1 MISDTKRTF
10 IPGDN
15 WLYFKLYTGFK
26 TADYILTTVLPDI
39 ISQLRTKQILEKW
52 FYLRYSD
59 PNNHLRIRFYIGD
72 IQNIS
77 LAILI
82 FNQAIE
88 TYVSNGLIWK
98 VQIETYNRELERY
111 GMNTIVPTET
121 LFYHDSEAIIQILRV
136 IEDNSKDQQRWMI
149 AFGMIDRLYD
159 DFRLDTDK
167 KLEMAS
173 SQSKGYKAEFGF
185 IQKSSKLQLDSKYR
199 DNRRAVENI
208 LGKSTD
214 KATWILS
221 AIEIINEKSNRL
233 TPIVNEILEKEFQQT
248 LEVPLE
254 KILSS
259 YIHMMINRLFR
270 SKQRLYEMVI
280 YDMLERYYISAKAK
294 LKYNKVT
301 H

>member
-39 ISQLRTKQILEKW
+39 ISQLRAMQVLDKW

-59 PNNHLRIRFYIGD
+59 PHNHLRIRFYIGE
-72 IQNIS
+72 IENIS
-77 LAILI
+77 QAILI
-82 FNQAIE
+82 FNNAIE
-88 TYVSNGLIWK
+88 PFVSGGLIWK

-111 GMNTIVPTET
+111 GKNTIVSAET
-121 LFYHDSEAIIQILRV
+121 IFYHNSEAILRILRI
-136 IEDNSKDQQRWMI
+136 IEENSVDQQRWII
-149 AFGMIDRLYD
+149 AIVLIDRLYD
-159 DFRLDTDK
+159 DFRFNSDK

-173 SQSKGYKAEFGF
+173 SLSKGYKAELGF
-185 IQKSSKLQLDSKYR
+185 TQKISKLQLDSKYR
-199 DNRRAVENI
+199 DNRTAVENI

-221 AIEIINEKSNRL
+221 AIEIINEQSNRL
-233 TPIVNEILEKEFQQT
+233 APIVNYILEKESLQ
-248 LEVPLE
+248 LLDVPLE
-254 KILSS
+254 KILNSF
-259 YIHMMINRLFR
+259 IHMMINRLFR

-294 LKYNKVT
+294 LKYNKVI